1 MRVIIDIREQDLYVE
16 CMNVIANDSKIG
28 FARLEK
34 QQLDLGDILLTSDEG
49 NPLVLIER
57 KTFPD
62 MMASIKDG
70 RYKEQSHRLSHLE
83 EYPPHSIFYLLE
95 GGFHQLHTP
104 LEKRIV
110 YSSIASIQMFK
121 GFSTYKTTS
130 LRESAEW
137 IISLANK
144 LDSNMCKHIRPYFLT
159 AAYNR
164 TKDPNK
170 GFDICDA
177 LPGMS
182 EQPQEPQE
190 PQTTSKDYVTVVK
203 KVKKDNVCKDNIGEI
218 MLSQIPGISANT
230 AIGILK
236 YFDSFPDMITR
247 INNDSSILDTIQLE
261 SNGKQR
267 KLGKNCIQNI
277 KEYLLH
283 NIDGMS

>member
-1 MRVIIDIREQDLYVE
+1 
-16 CMNVIANDSKIG
+16 
-28 FARLEK
+28 
-34 QQLDLGDILLTSDEG
+34 
-49 NPLVLIER
+49 
-57 KTFPD
+57 
-62 MMASIKDG
+62 
-70 RYKEQSHRLSHLE
+70 
-83 EYPPHSIFYLLE
+83 
-95 GGFHQLHTP
+95 
-104 LEKRIV
+104 
-110 YSSIASIQMFK
+110 
-121 GFSTYKTTS
+121 
-130 LRESAEW
+130 
-137 IISLANK
+137 
-144 LDSNMCKHIRPYFLT
+144 MCKHIRPYFLT